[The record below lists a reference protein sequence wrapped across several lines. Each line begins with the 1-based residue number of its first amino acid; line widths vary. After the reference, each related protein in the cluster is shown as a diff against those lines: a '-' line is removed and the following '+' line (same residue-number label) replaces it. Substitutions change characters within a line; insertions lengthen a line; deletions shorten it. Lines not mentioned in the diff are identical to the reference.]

1 MRKNGN
7 TMGYY
12 SAVEKEKILLFI
24 TTSIDL
30 EDIYA
35 RRKKS
40 DGERQMLYVLSYTGN
55 LCKSLAGRYGAGNRR
70 LSEFGIR
77 VPLAG
82 PPPPHGAH
90 RAATSPESLLGII
103 VGSEAAP
110 ATPCTLQPRHKHTS
124 ERKAVSE
131 WDSALQGC
139 TVAVGT

>member
-1 MRKNGN
+1 
-7 TMGYY
+7 MGYY

-82 PPPPHGAH
+82 PPPPPRGA
-90 RAATSPESLLGII
+90 
-103 VGSEAAP
+103 
-110 ATPCTLQPRHKHTS
+110 
-124 ERKAVSE
+124 
-131 WDSALQGC
+131 QGC
-139 TVAVGT
+139 HVPGITARNYCWE